1 MEKLEKNKEMM
12 NEAQNRQLLNKLIKY
27 SAIPQKTKNTFIIFK
42 KSKVHI
48 KLLNNKSLSK
58 ISSLMNTP
66 REKNI
71 YFKSRNDLSDTDSD
85 TESKNGLSGM
95 AKLKERL
102 NKKSHDNNN
111 NNNSINN
118 RRNKEKKYINNNINN
133 NKYHINIKKEDK
145 NSVILLEEVKSS
157 VQTIL
162 NKEGNTVGT
171 NYELYKMTWK
181 NFYRWLL
188 LFPLNILFGLIYFIY
203 KDNYGFTFAEFC
215 CFLIICLICIVSI
228 NGNEKMLS
236 KKKVNFI
243 SENSLLFLISF
254 LSLYI
259 LICANTNKIEFI
271 AYCFLN
277 GHYFL
282 VHIIFFTLIVFCFV
296 LIYLNKKMVRF
307 YHRYSQIIG
316 SGVLLSDRS

>member
-1 MEKLEKNKEMM
+1 MEKLEKNVETM
-12 NEAQNRQLLNKLIKY
+12 NDAQNRQLLAKLIKY
-27 SAIPQKTKNTFIIFK
+27 STIPQKTKNTFIIFK
-42 KSKVHI
+42 KNKIHI

-71 YFKSRNDLSDTDSD
+71 YFKSRYESSDTDSD
-85 TESKNGLSGM
+85 NDSKNGLRGM

-102 NKKSHDNNN
+102 NKKSHDKNNV
-111 NNNSINN
+111 INN
-118 RRNKEKKYINNNINN
+118 RRNKEKKFINN
-133 NKYHINIKKEDK
+133 NKYQFNIKPEDK

-162 NKEGNTVGT
+162 NKEGNSVGT

-188 LFPLNILFGLIYFIY
+188 LFPLTILFGLIYFLY
-203 KDNYGFTFAEFC
+203 KDNYGFTFAEFFI
-215 CFLIICLICIVSI
+215 FLIIFLICIVSI

-243 SENSLLFLISF
+243 SENTLLGLISF
-254 LSLYI
+254 LSAYI
-259 LICANTNKIEFI
+259 LICANTNKIEYI
-271 AYCFLN
+271 AYCFFN
-277 GHYFL
+277 DHYFL

-296 LIYLNKKMVRF
+296 LIYLNKKMVGF
-307 YHRYSQIIG
+307 YHRYSQIIE
-316 SGVLLSDRS
+316 SGVLLTDRS

>member
-1 MEKLEKNKEMM
+1 MEKLEKNVETM
-12 NEAQNRQLLNKLIKY
+12 NYAQNRQLLAKLIKY
-27 SAIPQKTKNTFIIFK
+27 STIPQKTKNTFIIFK
-42 KSKVHI
+42 KNKIHI

-71 YFKSRNDLSDTDSD
+71 YFKSRYESSDTDSD
-85 TESKNGLSGM
+85 NDSKNGLRGM

-102 NKKSHDNNN
+102 NKKSHDKNNV
-111 NNNSINN
+111 INN
-118 RRNKEKKYINNNINN
+118 RRNKEKKFINN
-133 NKYHINIKKEDK
+133 NKYQFNIKPEDK

-162 NKEGNTVGT
+162 NKEGNSVGT

-188 LFPLNILFGLIYFIY
+188 LFPLTILFGLIYFLY
-203 KDNYGFTFAEFC
+203 KDNYGFTFAEFFI
-215 CFLIICLICIVSI
+215 FLIIFLICIVSI

-243 SENSLLFLISF
+243 SENTLLGLISF
-254 LSLYI
+254 LSAYI
-259 LICANTNKIEFI
+259 LICANTNKIEYI

-277 GHYFL
+277 DHYFL

-296 LIYLNKKMVRF
+296 LIYLNKKMVGF
-307 YHRYSQIIG
+307 YHRYSQIIE
-316 SGVLLSDRS
+316 SGVLLTDRS

>member
-1 MEKLEKNKEMM
+1 MEKLEKNVETM
-12 NEAQNRQLLNKLIKY
+12 NDAQNRQLLAKLIKY
-27 SAIPQKTKNTFIIFK
+27 STIPQKTKNTFIIFK
-42 KSKVHI
+42 KNKIHI

-71 YFKSRNDLSDTDSD
+71 YFKSRYESSDTDSD
-85 TESKNGLSGM
+85 NDSKNGLRGM

-102 NKKSHDNNN
+102 NKKSHDKNNV
-111 NNNSINN
+111 INN
-118 RRNKEKKYINNNINN
+118 RRNKEKKFINN
-133 NKYHINIKKEDK
+133 NKYQFNIKPEDK

-162 NKEGNTVGT
+162 NKEGNSVGT

-188 LFPLNILFGLIYFIY
+188 LFPLTILFGLIYFLY
-203 KDNYGFTFAEFC
+203 KDNYGFTFAEFFI
-215 CFLIICLICIVSI
+215 FLIIFLICVVSI

-243 SENSLLFLISF
+243 SENTLLGLISF
-254 LSLYI
+254 LSAYI
-259 LICANTNKIEFI
+259 LICANTNKIEYI

-277 GHYFL
+277 DHYFL
-282 VHIIFFTLIVFCFV
+282 VHIIFFTLIIFCFV
-296 LIYLNKKMVRF
+296 LIYLNKKMVGF
-307 YHRYSQIIG
+307 YHRYSQIIE
-316 SGVLLSDRS
+316 SGVLLTDRS

>member
-1 MEKLEKNKEMM
+1 MEKLEKNIETM

-111 NNNSINN
+111 NN
-118 RRNKEKKYINNNINN
+118 
-133 NKYHINIKKEDK
+133 KYHINIKKEDK

-157 VQTIL
+157 VQNIL

-296 LIYLNKKMVRF
+296 LIYLNKKMVGF

>member
-1 MEKLEKNKEMM
+1 MEKLEKNVETM
-12 NEAQNRQLLNKLIKY
+12 NDAQNRQLLAKLIKY
-27 SAIPQKTKNTFIIFK
+27 STIPQKTKNTFIIFK
-42 KSKVHI
+42 KNKIHI

-71 YFKSRNDLSDTDSD
+71 YFKSRYESSDTDSD
-85 TESKNGLSGM
+85 NDSKNGLRGM

-102 NKKSHDNNN
+102 NKKSHDKNNV
-111 NNNSINN
+111 INN
-118 RRNKEKKYINNNINN
+118 RRNKEKKFINN
-133 NKYHINIKKEDK
+133 NKYQFSIKPEDK

-162 NKEGNTVGT
+162 NKEGNSVGT

-188 LFPLNILFGLIYFIY
+188 LFPLTILFGLIYFLY
-203 KDNYGFTFAEFC
+203 KDNYGFTFAEFFI
-215 CFLIICLICIVSI
+215 FLIIFLICIVSI

-243 SENSLLFLISF
+243 SENTLLGLISF
-254 LSLYI
+254 LSAYI
-259 LICANTNKIEFI
+259 LICANTNKIEYI

-277 GHYFL
+277 DHYFL

-296 LIYLNKKMVRF
+296 LIYLNKKMVGF
-307 YHRYSQIIG
+307 YHRYSQIIE
-316 SGVLLSDRS
+316 SGVLLTDRS

>member
-1 MEKLEKNKEMM
+1 MEKLEKNVETM
-12 NEAQNRQLLNKLIKY
+12 NDAQNKQLLAKLIKY
-27 SAIPQKTKNTFIIFK
+27 STIPQKTKNTFIIFK
-42 KSKVHI
+42 KNKIHI

-71 YFKSRNDLSDTDSD
+71 YFKSRYESSDTDSD
-85 TESKNGLSGM
+85 NDSKNGLRGM

-102 NKKSHDNNN
+102 NKKSHDKNNV
-111 NNNSINN
+111 INN
-118 RRNKEKKYINNNINN
+118 RRNKEKKFINN
-133 NKYHINIKKEDK
+133 NKYQFSIKPEDK

-162 NKEGNTVGT
+162 NKEGNSVGT

-188 LFPLNILFGLIYFIY
+188 LFPLTILFGLIYFVY
-203 KDNYGFTFAEFC
+203 KDNYGFTFAEFFI
-215 CFLIICLICIVSI
+215 FLIIFLICIVSI

-243 SENSLLFLISF
+243 SENTLLGLISF
-254 LSLYI
+254 LSAYI
-259 LICANTNKIEFI
+259 LICANTNKIEYI

-277 GHYFL
+277 EHYFL

-296 LIYLNKKMVRF
+296 LIYLNKKMVGF
-307 YHRYSQIIG
+307 YHRYSQIIE
-316 SGVLLSDRS
+316 SGVLLTDRS

>member
-1 MEKLEKNKEMM
+1 MEKLEKNVETM
-12 NEAQNRQLLNKLIKY
+12 NEAHNRQLLAKLIKY
-27 SAIPQKTKNTFIIFK
+27 STIPQKTKNTFIIFK
-42 KSKVHI
+42 KNKIHI

-71 YFKSRNDLSDTDSD
+71 YFKSRYESSDTDSD
-85 TESKNGLSGM
+85 NDSKNGLRGM

-102 NKKSHDNNN
+102 NKKSHDKNNV
-111 NNNSINN
+111 INN
-118 RRNKEKKYINNNINN
+118 RRNKEKKFINN
-133 NKYHINIKKEDK
+133 NKYQFNIKPEDK

-162 NKEGNTVGT
+162 NKEGNSVGT

-188 LFPLNILFGLIYFIY
+188 LFPLTILFGLIYFLY
-203 KDNYGFTFAEFC
+203 KDNYGFTFAEFFI
-215 CFLIICLICIVSI
+215 FLIIFLICIVSI
-228 NGNEKMLS
+228 KGNEKMLS

-243 SENSLLFLISF
+243 SENTLLGLISF
-254 LSLYI
+254 LSAYI
-259 LICANTNKIEFI
+259 LICANTNKIEYI

-277 GHYFL
+277 DHYFL

-296 LIYLNKKMVRF
+296 LIYLNKKMIGF
-307 YHRYSQIIG
+307 YQRYSQIIE
-316 SGVLLSDRS
+316 SGVLLTDRS

>member
-1 MEKLEKNKEMM
+1 MEKLEKNIETI

-111 NNNSINN
+111 NNKGINN
-118 RRNKEKKYINNNINN
+118 RRNKEKKYT
-133 NKYHINIKKEDK
+133 
-145 NSVILLEEVKSS
+145 VILLEEVKSS

-296 LIYLNKKMVRF
+296 LIYLNKKMVGF

>member
-1 MEKLEKNKEMM
+1 MEKLEKNVETM
-12 NEAQNRQLLNKLIKY
+12 NDAQNRQLLAKLIKY
-27 SAIPQKTKNTFIIFK
+27 STIPQKTKNTFIIFK
-42 KSKVHI
+42 KNKIHI

-71 YFKSRNDLSDTDSD
+71 YFKSRYESSDTDSD
-85 TESKNGLSGM
+85 NDSKNGLRGM

-102 NKKSHDNNN
+102 NKKSHDKNNV
-111 NNNSINN
+111 INN
-118 RRNKEKKYINNNINN
+118 RRNKEKKFINN
-133 NKYHINIKKEDK
+133 NKYQFSIKPEDK

-162 NKEGNTVGT
+162 NKEGNSVGT

-188 LFPLNILFGLIYFIY
+188 LFPLTILFGLIYFVY
-203 KDNYGFTFAEFC
+203 KDNYGFTFAEFFI
-215 CFLIICLICIVSI
+215 FLIIFLICIVSI

-243 SENSLLFLISF
+243 SENTLLGLISF
-254 LSLYI
+254 LSAYI
-259 LICANTNKIEFI
+259 LICANTNKIEYI

-277 GHYFL
+277 EHYFL

-296 LIYLNKKMVRF
+296 LIYLNKKMVGF
-307 YHRYSQIIG
+307 YHRYSQIIE
-316 SGVLLSDRS
+316 SGVLLTDRS

>member
-1 MEKLEKNKEMM
+1 MEKLEKNVETM
-12 NEAQNRQLLNKLIKY
+12 NDAQNRQLLAKLIKY
-27 SAIPQKTKNTFIIFK
+27 STIPQKTKNTFIIFK
-42 KSKVHI
+42 KNKIHI

-71 YFKSRNDLSDTDSD
+71 YFKSRYESSDTDSD
-85 TESKNGLSGM
+85 NDSKNGLRGM

-102 NKKSHDNNN
+102 NKKSHDKNNI
-111 NNNSINN
+111 INN
-118 RRNKEKKYINNNINN
+118 RRNKEKKFINN
-133 NKYHINIKKEDK
+133 NKYQFSIKPEDK

-162 NKEGNTVGT
+162 NKEGNSVGT

-188 LFPLNILFGLIYFIY
+188 LFPLTILFGLIYFLY
-203 KDNYGFTFAEFC
+203 KDNYGFTFAEFFI
-215 CFLIICLICIVSI
+215 FLIIFLICIVSI

-243 SENSLLFLISF
+243 SENTLLGLISF
-254 LSLYI
+254 LSAYI
-259 LICANTNKIEFI
+259 LICANTNKIEYI

-277 GHYFL
+277 DHYFL

-296 LIYLNKKMVRF
+296 LIYLNKKMVGF
-307 YHRYSQIIG
+307 YHRYSQIIE
-316 SGVLLSDRS
+316 SGVLLTDRS

>member
-1 MEKLEKNKEMM
+1 MEKLEKNVETM
-12 NEAQNRQLLNKLIKY
+12 NEAHNRQLLAKLIKY
-27 SAIPQKTKNTFIIFK
+27 STIPQKTKNTFIIFK
-42 KSKVHI
+42 KNKIHI

-71 YFKSRNDLSDTDSD
+71 YFKSRYESSDTDSD
-85 TESKNGLSGM
+85 NDSKNGLRGM

-102 NKKSHDNNN
+102 NKKSHDKNNV
-111 NNNSINN
+111 INN
-118 RRNKEKKYINNNINN
+118 RRNKEKKFINN
-133 NKYHINIKKEDK
+133 NKYQFNIKPEDK

-162 NKEGNTVGT
+162 NKEGNSVGT

-188 LFPLNILFGLIYFIY
+188 LFPLTILFGLIYFLY
-203 KDNYGFTFAEFC
+203 KDNYGFTFAEFFI
-215 CFLIICLICIVSI
+215 FLIIFLICIVSI
-228 NGNEKMLS
+228 KGNEKMLS

-243 SENSLLFLISF
+243 SENTLLGLISF
-254 LSLYI
+254 LSAYI
-259 LICANTNKIEFI
+259 LICANTNNIEYI

-277 GHYFL
+277 DHYFL

-296 LIYLNKKMVRF
+296 LIYLNKKMIGF
-307 YHRYSQIIG
+307 YQRYSQIIE
-316 SGVLLSDRS
+316 SGVLLTDRS

>member
-1 MEKLEKNKEMM
+1 MEKLEKNVETM
-12 NEAQNRQLLNKLIKY
+12 NYAQNRQLLAKLIKY
-27 SAIPQKTKNTFIIFK
+27 STIPQKTKNTFIIFK
-42 KSKVHI
+42 KNKIHI

-71 YFKSRNDLSDTDSD
+71 YFKSRYESSDTDSD
-85 TESKNGLSGM
+85 NDSKNGLRGM

-102 NKKSHDNNN
+102 NKKSHDKNNV
-111 NNNSINN
+111 INN
-118 RRNKEKKYINNNINN
+118 RRNREKKFINN
-133 NKYHINIKKEDK
+133 NKYQFSIKPEDK

-162 NKEGNTVGT
+162 NKEGNSVGT

-188 LFPLNILFGLIYFIY
+188 LFPLTILFGLIYFLY
-203 KDNYGFTFAEFC
+203 KDNYGFTFAEFFI
-215 CFLIICLICIVSI
+215 FLIIFLICIVSI

-243 SENSLLFLISF
+243 SENTLLGLISF
-254 LSLYI
+254 LSAYI
-259 LICANTNKIEFI
+259 LICANTNKIEYI
-271 AYCFLN
+271 AYCFLSD
-277 GHYFL
+277 HYFL

-296 LIYLNKKMVRF
+296 LIYLNKKMVGF
-307 YHRYSQIIG
+307 YHRYSQIIE
-316 SGVLLSDRS
+316 SGVLLTDRS

>member
-1 MEKLEKNKEMM
+1 MEKLEKNAETM
-12 NEAQNRQLLNKLIKY
+12 NDAQNRQLLAKLIKY
-27 SAIPQKTKNTFIIFK
+27 STIPQKTKNTFIIFK
-42 KSKVHI
+42 KNKIHI

-71 YFKSRNDLSDTDSD
+71 YFKSRYESSDTDSD
-85 TESKNGLSGM
+85 NDSKNGLRGM

-102 NKKSHDNNN
+102 NKKSHDKNNV
-111 NNNSINN
+111 INN
-118 RRNKEKKYINNNINN
+118 RRNKEKKFINN
-133 NKYHINIKKEDK
+133 NKYQFSIKPEDK

-162 NKEGNTVGT
+162 NKEGNSVGT

-188 LFPLNILFGLIYFIY
+188 LFPLTILFGLIYFVY
-203 KDNYGFTFAEFC
+203 KDNYGFTFAEFFI
-215 CFLIICLICIVSI
+215 FLIIFLICIVSI

-243 SENSLLFLISF
+243 SENTLLGLISF
-254 LSLYI
+254 LSAYI
-259 LICANTNKIEFI
+259 LICANTNKIEYI

-277 GHYFL
+277 DHYF
-282 VHIIFFTLIVFCFV
+282 
-296 LIYLNKKMVRF
+296 
-307 YHRYSQIIG
+307 
-316 SGVLLSDRS
+316 

>member
-1 MEKLEKNKEMM
+1 MEKLEKNVETM
-12 NEAQNRQLLNKLIKY
+12 NEVQNRQLLAKLIKY
-27 SAIPQKTKNTFIIFK
+27 STIPQKTKNTFIIFK
-42 KSKVHI
+42 KNKIHI

-71 YFKSRNDLSDTDSD
+71 YFKSRYESSDTDSD
-85 TESKNGLSGM
+85 NDSKNGLRGM

-102 NKKSHDNNN
+102 NKKSHDKNNV
-111 NNNSINN
+111 INN
-118 RRNKEKKYINNNINN
+118 RRNKEKKFINN
-133 NKYHINIKKEDK
+133 NKYQFNIKPEDK

-162 NKEGNTVGT
+162 NKEGNSVGT

-188 LFPLNILFGLIYFIY
+188 LFPLTILFGLIYFLY
-203 KDNYGFTFAEFC
+203 KDNYGFTFAEFFI
-215 CFLIICLICIVSI
+215 FLIIFLICIVSI

-243 SENSLLFLISF
+243 SENTLLGLISF
-254 LSLYI
+254 LSAYI
-259 LICANTNKIEFI
+259 LICANTNKIEYI

-277 GHYFL
+277 DHYFL

-296 LIYLNKKMVRF
+296 LIYLNKKMVGF
-307 YHRYSQIIG
+307 YHRYSQIIE
-316 SGVLLSDRS
+316 SGVLLTDRS

>member
-1 MEKLEKNKEMM
+1 MEKLEKNVETM
-12 NEAQNRQLLNKLIKY
+12 NDAQNRQLLAKLIKY
-27 SAIPQKTKNTFIIFK
+27 STIPQKTKNTFIIFK
-42 KSKVHI
+42 KNKIHI

-71 YFKSRNDLSDTDSD
+71 YFKSRYESSDTDSD
-85 TESKNGLSGM
+85 NDSKNGLRGM

-102 NKKSHDNNN
+102 NKKSHDKNNV
-111 NNNSINN
+111 INN
-118 RRNKEKKYINNNINN
+118 RRNKGKKFINN
-133 NKYHINIKKEDK
+133 NKYQFKIKPEDK

-162 NKEGNTVGT
+162 NKEGNSVGT

-188 LFPLNILFGLIYFIY
+188 LFPLTILFGLIYFLY
-203 KDNYGFTFAEFC
+203 KDNYGFTFAEFFI
-215 CFLIICLICIVSI
+215 FLIIFLICIVSI

-243 SENSLLFLISF
+243 SENTLLGLISF
-254 LSLYI
+254 LSAYI
-259 LICANTNKIEFI
+259 LICANTNKIEYI

-277 GHYFL
+277 EHYFL

-296 LIYLNKKMVRF
+296 LIYLNKKMVGF
-307 YHRYSQIIG
+307 YHRYSQIIE
-316 SGVLLSDRS
+316 SGVLLTDRS

>member
-1 MEKLEKNKEMM
+1 MEKLEKNVETM
-12 NEAQNRQLLNKLIKY
+12 NYAQNRQLLAKLIKY
-27 SAIPQKTKNTFIIFK
+27 STIPQKTKNTFIIFK
-42 KSKVHI
+42 KNKIHI

-71 YFKSRNDLSDTDSD
+71 YFKSRYESSDTDSD
-85 TESKNGLSGM
+85 NDSKNGLRGM

-102 NKKSHDNNN
+102 NKKSHDKNNV
-111 NNNSINN
+111 INN
-118 RRNKEKKYINNNINN
+118 RRNKEKKFINN
-133 NKYHINIKKEDK
+133 NKYQFNIKPEDK

-162 NKEGNTVGT
+162 NKEGNSVGT

-188 LFPLNILFGLIYFIY
+188 LFPLTILFGLIYFLY
-203 KDNYGFTFAEFC
+203 KDNYGFTFAEFFI
-215 CFLIICLICIVSI
+215 FLIIFLICIVSI

-243 SENSLLFLISF
+243 SENTLLGLISF
-254 LSLYI
+254 LSAYI
-259 LICANTNKIEFI
+259 LICANTNKIEYI

-277 GHYFL
+277 DHYFL

-296 LIYLNKKMVRF
+296 LIYLNKKMVGF
-307 YHRYSQIIG
+307 YHRYSQIIR

>member
-1 MEKLEKNKEMM
+1 MEKLEKNVETM
-12 NEAQNRQLLNKLIKY
+12 NEAQNRQLLAKLIKY
-27 SAIPQKTKNTFIIFK
+27 STIPQKTKNTFIIFK
-42 KSKVHI
+42 KNKIHI

-71 YFKSRNDLSDTDSD
+71 YFKSRYESSDTDSD
-85 TESKNGLSGM
+85 NDSKNGLRGM

-102 NKKSHDNNN
+102 NKKSHDKNNV
-111 NNNSINN
+111 INN
-118 RRNKEKKYINNNINN
+118 RRNKEKKFINN
-133 NKYHINIKKEDK
+133 NKYQFSIKPEDK

-162 NKEGNTVGT
+162 NKEGNSVGT

-188 LFPLNILFGLIYFIY
+188 LFPLTILFGLIYFLY
-203 KDNYGFTFAEFC
+203 KDNYGFTFAEFFI
-215 CFLIICLICIVSI
+215 FLIIFLICIVSI

-243 SENSLLFLISF
+243 SENTLLGLISF
-254 LSLYI
+254 LSAYI
-259 LICANTNKIEFI
+259 LICANTNKIEYI

-277 GHYFL
+277 DHYFL

-296 LIYLNKKMVRF
+296 LIYLNKKMVGF
-307 YHRYSQIIG
+307 YHRYSQIIE
-316 SGVLLSDRS
+316 SGVLLTDRS

>member
-1 MEKLEKNKEMM
+1 MEKLEKNVETM
-12 NEAQNRQLLNKLIKY
+12 NEVQNRQLLAKLIKY
-27 SAIPQKTKNTFIIFK
+27 STIPQKTKNTFIIFK
-42 KSKVHI
+42 KNKIHI

-71 YFKSRNDLSDTDSD
+71 YFKSRYESSDTDSD
-85 TESKNGLSGM
+85 NDSKNGLRGM

-102 NKKSHDNNN
+102 NKKSHDKNNV
-111 NNNSINN
+111 INN
-118 RRNKEKKYINNNINN
+118 RRNKEKKFINN
-133 NKYHINIKKEDK
+133 NKYQFSIKPEDK

-162 NKEGNTVGT
+162 NKEGNSVGT

-188 LFPLNILFGLIYFIY
+188 LFPLTILFGLIYFLY
-203 KDNYGFTFAEFC
+203 KDNYGFTFAEFFI
-215 CFLIICLICIVSI
+215 FLIIFLICIVSI
-228 NGNEKMLS
+228 KGNEKMLS

-243 SENSLLFLISF
+243 SENTLLGIISF
-254 LSLYI
+254 LSAYI
-259 LICANTNKIEFI
+259 LVCANTNKIEYI

-277 GHYFL
+277 DHYFL

-296 LIYLNKKMVRF
+296 LIYLNKKMVGF
-307 YHRYSQIIG
+307 YHRYSQIIE
-316 SGVLLSDRS
+316 SGVLLTDRS

>member
-1 MEKLEKNKEMM
+1 MEKLEKNVETM
-12 NEAQNRQLLNKLIKY
+12 NDAQNRQLLAKMIKY
-27 SAIPQKTKNTFIIFK
+27 STIPQKTKNTFIIFK
-42 KSKVHI
+42 KNKIHI

-71 YFKSRNDLSDTDSD
+71 YFKSRYESSDTDSD
-85 TESKNGLSGM
+85 NDSKNGLRGM

-102 NKKSHDNNN
+102 NKKSHDKNNV
-111 NNNSINN
+111 INN
-118 RRNKEKKYINNNINN
+118 RRNKEKKFINN
-133 NKYHINIKKEDK
+133 NKYQFSIKPEDK

-162 NKEGNTVGT
+162 NKEGNSVGT

-188 LFPLNILFGLIYFIY
+188 LFPLTILFGLIYFLY
-203 KDNYGFTFAEFC
+203 KDNYGFTFAEFFI
-215 CFLIICLICIVSI
+215 FLIIFLICIVSI

-243 SENSLLFLISF
+243 SENTLLGLISF
-254 LSLYI
+254 LSAYI
-259 LICANTNKIEFI
+259 LICANTNKIEYI

-277 GHYFL
+277 DHYFL

-296 LIYLNKKMVRF
+296 LIYLNKKMVGF
-307 YHRYSQIIG
+307 YHRYSQIIE
-316 SGVLLSDRS
+316 SGVLLTDRS

>member
-27 SAIPQKTKNTFIIFK
+27 SALPQKTKNTFIIFK
-42 KSKVHI
+42 KSKIHI

-71 YFKSRNDLSDTDSD
+71 YFKSRYESSDTDSD
-85 TESKNGLSGM
+85 NDSKNGLRGM

-102 NKKSHDNNN
+102 NKKSHDKNNV
-111 NNNSINN
+111 INN
-118 RRNKEKKYINNNINN
+118 RRNKEKKFINN
-133 NKYHINIKKEDK
+133 NKYQFSIKPEDK

-162 NKEGNTVGT
+162 NKEGNSVGT

-188 LFPLNILFGLIYFIY
+188 LFPLTILFGLIYFVY
-203 KDNYGFTFAEFC
+203 KDNYGFTFAEFFI
-215 CFLIICLICIVSI
+215 FLIIFLICIVSI

-243 SENSLLFLISF
+243 SENTLLGLISF
-254 LSLYI
+254 LSAYI
-259 LICANTNKIEFI
+259 LICANTNKIEYI

-277 GHYFL
+277 DHYFL

-296 LIYLNKKMVRF
+296 LIYLNKKMVGF
-307 YHRYSQIIG
+307 YHRYSQIIE
-316 SGVLLSDRS
+316 SGVLLTDRS

>member
-1 MEKLEKNKEMM
+1 MEKLEKNVETM
-12 NEAQNRQLLNKLIKY
+12 NEVQNRQLLAKLIKY
-27 SAIPQKTKNTFIIFK
+27 STIPQKTKNTFIIFK
-42 KSKVHI
+42 KNKIHI

-71 YFKSRNDLSDTDSD
+71 YFKSRYESSDTDSD
-85 TESKNGLSGM
+85 NDSKNGLRGM

-102 NKKSHDNNN
+102 NKKSHDKNNN
-111 NNNSINN
+111 LNN
-118 RRNKEKKYINNNINN
+118 RRNKEKKFINN
-133 NKYHINIKKEDK
+133 NKYQFNIKPEDK

-162 NKEGNTVGT
+162 NKEGNSVGT

-188 LFPLNILFGLIYFIY
+188 LFPLTILFGLIYFLY
-203 KDNYGFTFAEFC
+203 KDNYGFTFAEFFI
-215 CFLIICLICIVSI
+215 FLIIFLICIVSI

-243 SENSLLFLISF
+243 SENTLLGLISF
-254 LSLYI
+254 LSAYI
-259 LICANTNKIEFI
+259 LICANTNKIEYI

-277 GHYFL
+277 DHYFL

-296 LIYLNKKMVRF
+296 LIYLNKKMVGF
-307 YHRYSQIIG
+307 YHRYSQIIE
-316 SGVLLSDRS
+316 SGVLLTDRS

>member
-1 MEKLEKNKEMM
+1 MEKLEKNVETM
-12 NEAQNRQLLNKLIKY
+12 NDAQNRQLLAKLIKY
-27 SAIPQKTKNTFIIFK
+27 STIPQKTKNTFIIFK
-42 KSKVHI
+42 KNKIHI

-71 YFKSRNDLSDTDSD
+71 YFKSRYESSDTDSD
-85 TESKNGLSGM
+85 NDSKNGLRGM

-102 NKKSHDNNN
+102 NKKSHDKNNV
-111 NNNSINN
+111 INN
-118 RRNKEKKYINNNINN
+118 RRNKEKKFINN
-133 NKYHINIKKEDK
+133 NKYQFSIKPEDK

-162 NKEGNTVGT
+162 NKEGNSVGT

-188 LFPLNILFGLIYFIY
+188 LFPLTILFGLIYFLY
-203 KDNYGFTFAEFC
+203 KDNYGFTFAEFFI
-215 CFLIICLICIVSI
+215 FLIIFLICIVSI

-243 SENSLLFLISF
+243 SENTLLGLISF
-254 LSLYI
+254 LSAYI
-259 LICANTNKIEFI
+259 LVCANTNKIEYI

-277 GHYFL
+277 DHYFL

-296 LIYLNKKMVRF
+296 LIYLNKKMVGF
-307 YHRYSQIIG
+307 YHRYSQIIE
-316 SGVLLSDRS
+316 SGVLLTDRS

>member
-1 MEKLEKNKEMM
+1 MEKLEKNVETM
-12 NEAQNRQLLNKLIKY
+12 NDAQNRQLLAKLIKY
-27 SAIPQKTKNTFIIFK
+27 STIPQKTKNTFIIFK
-42 KSKVHI
+42 KNKIHI

-71 YFKSRNDLSDTDSD
+71 YFKSRYESSDTDSD
-85 TESKNGLSGM
+85 NDSKNGLRGM

-102 NKKSHDNNN
+102 NKKSHDKNNV
-111 NNNSINN
+111 INN
-118 RRNKEKKYINNNINN
+118 RRNKEKKFINN
-133 NKYHINIKKEDK
+133 NKYQFSIKPEDK

-162 NKEGNTVGT
+162 NKEGNSVGT

-188 LFPLNILFGLIYFIY
+188 LFPLTILFGLIYFLY
-203 KDNYGFTFAEFC
+203 KDNYGFTFAEFFI
-215 CFLIICLICIVSI
+215 FLIIFLICIVSI

-243 SENSLLFLISF
+243 SENTLLGLISF
-254 LSLYI
+254 LSTYI
-259 LICANTNKIEFI
+259 LICANTNKIEYI

-277 GHYFL
+277 DHYFL

-296 LIYLNKKMVRF
+296 LIYLNKKMVGF
-307 YHRYSQIIG
+307 YHRYSQIIE
-316 SGVLLSDRS
+316 SGVLLTDRS